1 MSQFGPDQPEPEE
14 WADPLPPELHPRRT
28 PPHSL
33 EPFAL
38 PTPDSMAMDEIAA
51 LIRGGQ
57 TDMLARIEE
66 AVARTGRLQLEV
78 WPADSLTGVPG
89 PANDADGASELDVT
103 PEDRTP

>member
-14 WADPLPPELHPRRT
+14 WAAEPLPPRRT
-28 PPHSL
+28 PPPPP

-38 PTPDSMAMDEIAA
+38 PTPDSLAMDEIAD
-51 LIRGGQ
+51 LLRGGQ

-78 WPADSLTGVPG
+78 WPAEPLTGVPG
-89 PANDADGASELDVT
+89 PAIDVDGASELDVT
-103 PEDRTP
+103 PEDPTP